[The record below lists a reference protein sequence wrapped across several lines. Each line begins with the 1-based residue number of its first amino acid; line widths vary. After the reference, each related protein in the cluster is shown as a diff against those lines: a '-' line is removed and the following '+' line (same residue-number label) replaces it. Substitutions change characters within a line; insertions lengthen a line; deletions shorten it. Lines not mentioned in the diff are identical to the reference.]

1 MKEIRKLLESRK
13 NEMISF
19 LETLVRIKSFTCMEE
34 DLACIVEAQMKKL
47 GFDSVEKDAM
57 GNVIGTVGKGDPLF
71 LFDCHMD
78 TVGVPDAEMWSH
90 NPFGGEISGGKLYG
104 RGSSDMKAGIV
115 SALYAL
121 WAVKEFGLTKNGKSI
136 WLSCTV
142 AEEDYEG
149 VALKYVLESHN
160 IRPENVIICE
170 PTEGFRIANGHKGR
184 ALAEIR
190 AAGKASHACYPEKG
204 VNPVYLLSPVIERIK
219 KRNEEYFL
227 LSGEHPTMTPTTFTT
242 ITAGEN
248 AVPEEAVMT
257 VDRRS
262 IAGESEEDIRKEF
275 DSLLEG
281 LENITWSF
289 KDYEAHSWTGMN
301 FRYHNCVLAWEFPE
315 DSPLVQSALSAVES
329 VRGKKGEIFRFSG
342 STNAVTSAGLYGI
355 PTVIVGPGNLSVA
368 HARDEYCP
376 LGDIID
382 ASLIY
387 ASMICPS
394 SLDSANAS
402 H

>member
-1 MKEIRKLLESRK
+1 MKDVRKLLESRK
-13 NEMISF
+13 DEMISF
-19 LETLVRIKSFTCMEE
+19 LETLVRIKSFTCMEKE
-34 DLACIVEAQMKKL
+34 LASTVEAQMKKL
-47 GFDSVEKDAM
+47 GFDSVERDAM

-78 TVGVPDAEMWSH
+78 TVGVVDTEMWTH
-90 NPFGGEISGGKLYG
+90 DPFGGKISGGKLYG

-121 WAVKEFGLTKNGKSI
+121 WAVKECGLIKRGKSI
-136 WLSCTV
+136 WLSTTV

-170 PTEGFRIANGHKGR
+170 PTEGFRVANGHKGR
-184 ALAEIR
+184 ALVEIR
-190 AAGKASHACYPEKG
+190 AAGKSSHACYPEKG
-204 VNPVYLLSPVIERIK
+204 INPIYLLSPVIERIK

-227 LSGEHPTMTPTTFTT
+227 LPAEHPTMALTTFTT
-242 ITAGEN
+242 VTAGEN
-248 AVPEEAVMT
+248 AVPEEAVIT

-275 DSLLEG
+275 DSLLKG
-281 LENITWSF
+281 LENITWRF
-289 KDYEAHSWTGMN
+289 KDYESRSWTGMN
-301 FRYHNCVLAWEFPE
+301 FSYHNCVLAWEIPE
-315 DSPLVQSALSAVES
+315 ESPLVQSALSAVES
-329 VRGKKGEIFRFSG
+329 VRGKKSEIFRFSG

-355 PTVIVGPGNLSVA
+355 PTVIIGPGNLSVA

-376 LGDIID
+376 LADILD
-382 ASLIY
+382 ASIIY
-387 ASMICPS
+387 SHMICS
-394 SLDSANAS
+394 SGPDGENTSQ
-402 H
+402 

>member
-1 MKEIRKLLESRK
+1 MKDVRKLLESRK
-13 NEMISF
+13 DEMISF
-19 LETLVRIKSFTCMEE
+19 LGTLVRIKSFTCSEKE
-34 DLACIVEAQMKKL
+34 LAFAVEAQMKKL
-47 GFDSVEKDAM
+47 GFDSVERDAM
-57 GNVIGTVGKGDPLF
+57 GNVIGTVGNGDPLF

-78 TVGVPDAEMWSH
+78 TVGVVDAGMWAH
-90 NPFGGEISGGKLYG
+90 DPFGGEISDEKLYG

-121 WAVKEFGLTKNGKSI
+121 WAVKECGLIKRGKSI

-142 AEEDYEG
+142 CEEDYEG
-149 VALKYVLESHN
+149 VALRYVLESHN

-170 PTEGFRIANGHKGR
+170 PTEGFRVANGHRGR

-190 AAGKASHACYPEKG
+190 AEGKSSHACYPEKG
-204 VNPVYLLSPVIERIK
+204 INPVYLLSPVIERIK
-219 KRNEEYFL
+219 KRNDEYFL
-227 LSGEHPTMTPTTFTT
+227 LPGEHPTMALTTFNTVS
-242 ITAGEN
+242 AGEN
-248 AVPEEAVMT
+248 AVPEEAVIT

-262 IAGESEEDIRKEF
+262 VAGESENDIRKEF
-275 DSLLEG
+275 DLLLDG
-281 LENITWSF
+281 LENITWRF
-289 KDYEAHSWTGMN
+289 KDYEARSWTGMD

-315 DSPLVQSALSAVES
+315 DSPLVQSALSAVER
-329 VRGKKGEIFRFSG
+329 VRGKKSGIFRFSG

-355 PTVIVGPGNLSVA
+355 PTVIVGPGNLSLA

-387 ASMICPS
+387 TRIVGTSD
-394 SLDSANAS
+394 LDEENALR
-402 H
+402 